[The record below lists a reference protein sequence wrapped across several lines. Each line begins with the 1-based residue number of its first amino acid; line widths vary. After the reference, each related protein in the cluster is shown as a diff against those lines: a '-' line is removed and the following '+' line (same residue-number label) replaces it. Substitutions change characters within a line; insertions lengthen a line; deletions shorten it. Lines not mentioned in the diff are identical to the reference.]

1 MQSRML
7 YARPIPVGRIVQ
19 SIADRAQ
26 TNTQYYGKRP
36 YGVGFLVIGEDV
48 RTSVQIN
55 LRTVFNRFTFVPA
68 GNRSPPLRILAHW
81 RF

>member
-36 YGVGFLVIGEDV
+36 YGVGFLVVGEDV
-48 RTSVQIN
+48 SDCS
-55 LRTVFNRFTFVPA
+55 LA
-68 GNRSPPLRILAHW
+68 GSAYILG
-81 RF
+81 

>member
-1 MQSRML
+1 MRQKAMQSRML

-36 YGVGFLVIGEDV
+36 YGVGFLVVGEDV
-48 RTSVQIN
+48 SDCS
-55 LRTVFNRFTFVPA
+55 LA
-68 GNRSPPLRILAHW
+68 GSAYILG
-81 RF
+81 